1 MEHAEEF
8 FEKIQ
13 KLPLEVV
20 SDFVFVRFG
29 LSKAVFHK
37 PETRW
42 TEATQYF
49 DDVRKVVAGLGS
61 DYNPSDAIMHRICY
75 EWILCKQ
82 NRIEE
87 ANPLIRETK
96 EMAQKASKYFE
107 NTLMQTILLVPRQ
120 VEIGK
125 QFTLR
130 IHIINVSKQSIQL
143 SSIEGL
149 NLVGLDIE
157 TMPDYCSLQRTCIN
171 MNGKKL
177 DAFQVELF
185 KITRATK
192 RTRFS
197 SLSKIDLH

>member
-1 MEHAEEF
+1 
-8 FEKIQ
+8 
-13 KLPLEVV
+13 
-20 SDFVFVRFG
+20 
-29 LSKAVFHK
+29 
-37 PETRW
+37 
-42 TEATQYF
+42 
-49 DDVRKVVAGLGS
+49 
-61 DYNPSDAIMHRICY
+61 
-75 EWILCKQ
+75 
-82 NRIEE
+82 
-87 ANPLIRETK
+87 
-96 EMAQKASKYFE
+96 MAQKASKYFE

-177 DAFQVELF
+177 DAFQVELVKSTCEQLKNEIF
-185 KITRATK
+185 I
-192 RTRFS
+192 S
-197 SLSKIDLH
+197 IQN